1 MSKYES
7 SWQYTEQY
15 PNETDIQV
23 KARRLSLELG
33 IEPVSRAIAASF
45 SALPVLSRAQ
55 HILEVGTGVGVSALA
70 LLRHMPDA
78 HLTSLDTE
86 SEHHRHAK
94 QLLQDAGI
102 AQARFRLVLGDA
114 KQVLPRF
121 NHNSYDLVVLDGPKE
136 DLLDYVEYSL
146 PLVREGGSVI
156 IPHALLGGR
165 VADPASRDLV
175 TTSMRDLLSTVQ
187 DSNVF
192 VPALS
197 PVGDGLLTLTR
208 LPESQVAST

>member
-7 SWQYTEQY
+7 GWQYTEQY
-15 PNETDIQV
+15 PNETDVQV

-33 IEPVSRAIAASF
+33 IEPVSRGIAATLS
-45 SALPVLSRAQ
+45 SLPVISGARQ
-55 HILEVGTGVGVSALA
+55 ILEVGTGVGVSALA
-70 LLRHMPDA
+70 LLRHVPGA

-86 SEHHRHAK
+86 AEHHRHAK

-102 AQARFRLVLGDA
+102 AHAHFRLVLGDA

-121 NHNSYDLVVLDGPKE
+121 NHGSYDLVLLDGPKE
-136 DLLDYVEYSL
+136 DLLDFVEYAL
-146 PLVREGGSVI
+146 PLVREGGSVV

-165 VADPASRDLV
+165 VADPAIRDLT
-175 TTSMRDLLSTVQ
+175 TTSLRDLLSTVQ

-192 VPALS
+192 VPSLS
-197 PVGDGLLTLTR
+197 PLGDGLLTLTR
-208 LPESQVAST
+208 LPEHQEG